1 MRKTVLYIFFFFIYM
16 APASLSAQ
24 EEFIEPSSRSLT
36 KFSFKQLTG
45 GVILVNARIQNF
57 PDTLNFIFDTGS
69 GGISLDSQTAA
80 YLKLPQVVSDRT
92 IRGIAGIRTVNFI
105 NNLTLHLPGLSVD
118 SLNFHVNN
126 YEILTSVYGEKIDGI
141 IGYSVLKRFIIKVNF
156 DSSQIEFFTKGTMR
170 YPKGGYL
177 LTPQI
182 NALPIQ
188 AARVKDELVISTRFL
203 YDMGAGLC
211 LMLSQEFVQDS
222 ALLSKKRKLYA
233 KEAEGVGGK
242 VDMKVTVI
250 KEFKMGP
257 YRFRNVPTYVF
268 DDVYNVTAYPQLGGI
283 IGNDL
288 LRRFNCI
295 INYNKSEIHITPNSH
310 FSEQFDY
317 SYGGLELYYIDGLIV
332 IGDVAEKSPA
342 EKVGL
347 KEGDIVISVGNNFTQ
362 NLAQYKLALQNTGE
376 KIRMIINRNGALMQF
391 DFKVL
396 NILKKQ

>member
-1 MRKTVLYIFFFFIYM
+1 MRKTILFIFFFFIYLF
-16 APASLSAQ
+16 PLYLSAQ
-24 EEFIEPSSRSLT
+24 EEFIEPASRSLT

-45 GVILVNARIQNF
+45 GVILLKARVQNF

-69 GGISLDSQTAA
+69 GGISLDSLTAA
-80 YLKLPQVVSDRT
+80 YLKLPQVISDRT

-126 YEILTSVYGEKIDGI
+126 YDILTSVYGEKIDGI
-141 IGYSVLKRFIIKVNF
+141 IGYSVLKRYIIKVNF
-156 DSSQIEFFTKGTMR
+156 DSSKMEFLTKGTLR
-170 YPKGGYL
+170 YPKGGHL

-188 AARVKDELVISTRFL
+188 GARVKDEITVSSRFL

-211 LMLSQEFVQDS
+211 LMLSKEFVQDS
-222 ALLSKKRKLYA
+222 ALLRKKRKLYA

-242 VDMKVTVI
+242 VDMHVTVI

-257 YRFRNVPTYVF
+257 YRFRNVPTYIF

-295 INYNKSEIHITPNSH
+295 LNYDKREIHITPNSH
-310 FSEQFDY
+310 FADQFDY

-347 KEGDIVISVGNNFTQ
+347 KEGDVVISIGSNFTQ
-362 NLAQYKLALQNTGE
+362 NLTQYKLALQNTGE
-376 KIRMIINRNGALMQF
+376 KIKIIVNRNGTLMEF
-391 DFKVL
+391 NFKVL
-396 NILKKQ
+396 NILK

>member
-1 MRKTVLYIFFFFIYM
+1 MRKILLFTFFFSVFIT
-16 APASLSAQ
+16 PASLFAQ
-24 EEFIEPSSRSLT
+24 EEFIEPSSRPLT

-45 GVILVNARIQNF
+45 GVILLKARVQNF

-80 YLKLPQVVSDRT
+80 YLKLPQVISDRT
-92 IRGIAGIRTVNFI
+92 IRGIAGVRTVNFI

-126 YEILTSVYGEKIDGI
+126 YDILTSVYGEKIDGI
-141 IGYSVLKRFIIKVNF
+141 IGYSVLKRYIIKVNF
-156 DSSQIEFFTKGTMR
+156 DSSKMEFLTRGTLR
-170 YPKGGYL
+170 YPKGGHL

-188 AARVKDELVISTRFL
+188 GARVKDEVTVNSRFL

-211 LMLSQEFVQDS
+211 LMLSKEFVQDS
-222 ALLSKKRKLYA
+222 ALLRKKRKLYA

-242 VDMKVTVI
+242 VDMHVTVI

-295 INYNKSEIHITPNSH
+295 LNYDKKEIHITPNSH
-310 FSEQFDY
+310 FADQFDY
-317 SYGGLELYYIDGLIV
+317 SYGGLELYFIDGLIV

-347 KEGDIVISVGNNFTQ
+347 KEGDIVISIGSNFTQ
-362 NLAQYKLALQNTGE
+362 NLTQYKLALQNTGE
-376 KIRMIINRNGALMQF
+376 KIKIIVNRNGTLMEF
-391 DFKVL
+391 NFKVL
-396 NILKKQ
+396 NILK